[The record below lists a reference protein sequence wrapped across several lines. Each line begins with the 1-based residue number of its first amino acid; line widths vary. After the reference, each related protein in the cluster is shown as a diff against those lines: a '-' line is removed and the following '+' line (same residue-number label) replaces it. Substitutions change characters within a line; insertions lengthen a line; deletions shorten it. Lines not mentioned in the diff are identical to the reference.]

1 MVTAFAASAL
11 ARNDF
16 LHDQSYEPPIRR
28 KHRMKISTF
37 IPDGRRLTVHALH
50 VGDRI
55 NTTNFE
61 GETLSAVPLAVRI
74 RENGIAVLFRYGVA
88 VLIGLSSEDERGF
101 LDRRQTCALRRGDGD
116 GRTDKR
122 DGGSGSSGRT
132 SPCTGN
138 VA

>member
-61 GETLSAVPLAVRI
+61 GETLSAENGRQLYIPPGYAHGFLVTGDDKADALLSRDPLALLISPRTVR
-74 RENGIAVLFRYGVA
+74 
-88 VLIGLSSEDERGF
+88 
-101 LDRRQTCALRRGDGD
+101 
-116 GRTDKR
+116 
-122 DGGSGSSGRT
+122 
-132 SPCTGN
+132 
-138 VA
+138 